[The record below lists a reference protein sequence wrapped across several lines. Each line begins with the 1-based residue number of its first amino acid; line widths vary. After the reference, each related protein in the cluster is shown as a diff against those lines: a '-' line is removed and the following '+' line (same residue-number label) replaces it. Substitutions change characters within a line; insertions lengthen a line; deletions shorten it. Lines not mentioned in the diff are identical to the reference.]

1 MRRSGLQYQLV
12 TRSGCYLPVTSI
24 PGRPHQKPPG
34 SNASSAPTVTINI
47 SNTKYPGQARRPSP
61 THPVH
66 IASHDIQITPSF
78 AARAPS
84 PSHWLSAPHFQQYS
98 TPTTH
103 PSLSSLLG
111 TALTLPPANITC
123 STSPTA
129 ARCGVPCPLLDHI
142 GNVRRVVRAGGM
154 GEVPD
159 AVGVHTRGMLSVGE
173 KAAGVRAFGEPTTEE
188 SEACQMR
195 RAG

>member
-1 MRRSGLQYQLV
+1 M
-12 TRSGCYLPVTSI
+12 
-24 PGRPHQKPPG
+24 
-34 SNASSAPTVTINI
+34 
-47 SNTKYPGQARRPSP
+47 
-61 THPVH
+61 
-66 IASHDIQITPSF
+66 
-78 AARAPS
+78 
-84 PSHWLSAPHFQQYS
+84 
-98 TPTTH
+98 H

-129 ARCGVPCPLLDHI
+129 ARRRMPCPLPDHI
-142 GNVRRVVRAGGM
+142 GNIRRVVCAGGM

-159 AVGVHTRGMLSVGE
+159 AVGVHTRGMLSMGKGAE
-173 KAAGVRAFGEPTTEE
+173 GVRAFGEPTTEK